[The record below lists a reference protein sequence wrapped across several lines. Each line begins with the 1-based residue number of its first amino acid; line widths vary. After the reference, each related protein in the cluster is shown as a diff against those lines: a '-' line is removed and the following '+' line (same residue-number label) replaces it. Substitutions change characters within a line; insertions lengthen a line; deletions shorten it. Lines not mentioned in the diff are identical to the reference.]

1 MSINIHDRRKELNLT
16 LEDIGKAVGVSKST
30 VKKWESGFIKNMRRD
45 KIILLAKI
53 PEVSP
58 IDILKCSE
66 KAVTLPKSQ
75 PATQELDDIYRLL
88 ANKLKITTDLENS
101 MIIYTKKRFFFLDIN
116 KDLTSELAKII

>member
-53 PEVSP
+53 LEVSP
-58 IDILKCSE
+58 IDILKSSE

>member
-53 PEVSP
+53 LEVSP

-66 KAVTLPKSQ
+66 KSVTLPKSQ

>member
-1 MSINIHDRRKELNLT
+1 MSINIYDRRKELNLT

-45 KIILLAKI
+45 KIILLAKTL
-53 PEVSP
+53 EVSP
-58 IDILKCSE
+58 IDILKCGE
-66 KAVTLPKSQ
+66 KTASLPESQ

-88 ANKLKITTDLENS
+88 ANKLNITADLDNS

-116 KDLTSELAKII
+116 NDLISEIAKII